1 MKCFGNLNHSLAELC
16 VHNTKSFLALNIF
29 FIFCILKTFLCF
41 LQNIKDQTLSLS
53 GYLTVV
59 SSHWD
64 TVCCQYIHK
73 IIWSNYYN

>member
-41 LQNIKDQTLSLS
+41 FTEYKRSNIVVIRIPNSGKFTLGHSVLS
-53 GYLTVV
+53 IYT
-59 SSHWD
+59 
-64 TVCCQYIHK
+64 
-73 IIWSNYYN
+73 